1 MDAQQHDSWLALNL
15 VPGLGPTLLGR
26 CLRAFGS
33 AQQILAASTAQLSAV
48 EGIGAKRSGELRRQI
63 DQLNNE
69 GALER
74 EKQLIEQFNVSL
86 YCIDDETYP
95 KLLRHIHD
103 PPPLLYVRG
112 QLLAQDAVAL
122 AIVGAR
128 RCTHYGRE
136 QADRLATLCCNSGLT
151 IVSGGAYG
159 IDAAC
164 HTAAVNA
171 DGRTIAVLG
180 NGLAEPYPK
189 PNGPLFDK
197 IADGRGAV
205 ISELPMSFP
214 PMAENFPRRNRIISG
229 LALGVLVIE
238 ASSRSGAMIT
248 ARWCAEDHGREVMAL
263 PGRVDSPASAGCHK
277 MIRQGW
283 ATLVTSSGDIL
294 DALGETGQLLKGAM
308 SSEPQHDDEPA
319 NLFEQNLT
327 DTQRR
332 ILDALAEP
340 GSLDQI
346 AAGADL
352 SVQDVQADLTLLQI
366 RGVVEKTGSTWQRK
380 R

>member
-1 MDAQQHDSWLALNL
+1 MNAQQYDPWLELNL
-15 VPGLGPTLLGR
+15 VSGLGPALLGR
-26 CLRAFGS
+26 CLEAFGS
-33 AQQILAASTAQLSAV
+33 PQEILAASAAQLSAV
-48 EGIGAKRSGELRRQI
+48 NGIGSKLAGDLRRQI
-63 DQLNNE
+63 DQLAGD

-74 EKQLIEQFNVSL
+74 EKQLIKQRNVSL
-86 YCIDDETYP
+86 YSLDDEGYP

-112 QLLAQDAVAL
+112 QLLPEDAVAL

-128 RCTHYGRE
+128 RCTHYGQE
-136 QADRLATLCCNSGLT
+136 QAERLASLCCTAGLT

-159 IDAAC
+159 IDAAA
-164 HTAAVNA
+164 HRAAVNA
-171 DGRTIAVLG
+171 TGRTIAVLG
-180 NGLAEPYPK
+180 SGLGEPYPK
-189 PNGPLFDK
+189 PHQSLFDQ
-197 IADGRGAV
+197 IADGCGAV
-205 ISELPMSFP
+205 VSELPMSFP

-248 ARWCAEDHGREVMAL
+248 ARLCAEDHGREVMAL

-283 ATLVTSSGDIL
+283 ATLVTSSADVL
-294 DALGETGQLLKGAM
+294 DALGETGQLLKAAM
-308 SSEPQHDDEPA
+308 TGDPQKDDAQP

-327 DTQRR
+327 ATQRR
-332 ILDALAEP
+332 ILEALGEP
-340 GSLDQI
+340 RSLDQI
-346 AAGADL
+346 AAAADL

-366 RGVVEKTGSTWQRK
+366 RGAIEKSGSTYQRK

>member
-128 RCTHYGRE
+128 R
-136 QADRLATLCCNSGLT
+136 
-151 IVSGGAYG
+151 
-159 IDAAC
+159 
-164 HTAAVNA
+164 
-171 DGRTIAVLG
+171 
-180 NGLAEPYPK
+180 P
-189 PNGPLFDK
+189 
-197 IADGRGAV
+197 
-205 ISELPMSFP
+205 
-214 PMAENFPRRNRIISG
+214 
-229 LALGVLVIE
+229 
-238 ASSRSGAMIT
+238 
-248 ARWCAEDHGREVMAL
+248 
-263 PGRVDSPASAGCHK
+263 
-277 MIRQGW
+277 
-283 ATLVTSSGDIL
+283 
-294 DALGETGQLLKGAM
+294 
-308 SSEPQHDDEPA
+308 
-319 NLFEQNLT
+319 
-327 DTQRR
+327 
-332 ILDALAEP
+332 
-340 GSLDQI
+340 DQI
-346 AAGADL
+346 AQTALAGERVIRAEHLAAID
-352 SVQDVQADLTLLQI
+352 ALLAA
-366 RGVVEKTGSTWQRK
+366 RDAANGD
-380 R
+380 